1 MSSLTR
7 QLMKERCDEW
17 VQQLANEKN
26 PKVSAAVLALLADW
40 YGAGQRVGI
49 STQGQLLDLTKKAL
63 KCEGHQVNRVV
74 YFCKFLSLFRLW
86 ILFFNQ
92 SSDLRLF

>member
-1 MSSLTR
+1 MEASELSSLTR

-63 KCEGHQVNRVV
+63 KCEGHQVLELSTCVN
-74 YFCKFLSLFRLW
+74 FCLYLLK
-86 ILFFNQ
+86 I
-92 SSDLRLF
+92 